1 MPPDAP
7 TFLPVPPYASQYLR
21 VATNLRSPFSEP
33 VNLRMSLTNIH
44 DRPHNLWSSPHHLRS
59 FIGSAT
65 QMSGD
70 SKIQC
75 LGDSAIRRFGDSAI
89 RRFGDSAIR
98 RFGGSQPPPNNL
110 RRNHG
115 SFDLGPLSL
124 IPAPAS
130 ASPWFTSSPGCW
142 PRSGELLARF
152 AYSGSC
158 TEGPPAVRRFGGSQP
173 PPNHLRNL
181 SPSCI
186 SPSNL
191 ALKPPSSPAS

>member
-70 SKIQC
+70 SETQCLGDSAIRC
-75 LGDSAIRRFGDSAI
+75 LGDSAIRRFGDSE
-89 RRFGDSAIR
+89 IR
-98 RFGGSQPPPNNL
+98 RFGGSAVRRFATTTKQSPKEPWKLRPRPALSHPRPRLRLAMVLMDQTLSREFTTLCPSRTTPVAIQASSPPPL
-110 RRNHG
+110 AAG
-115 SFDLGPLSL
+115 
-124 IPAPAS
+124 PAPAS
-130 ASPWFTSSPGCW
+130 C
-142 PRSGELLARF
+142 
-152 AYSGSC
+152 
-158 TEGPPAVRRFGGSQP
+158 
-173 PPNHLRNL
+173 
-181 SPSCI
+181 
-186 SPSNL
+186 
-191 ALKPPSSPAS
+191 